1 LALRPWLQEA
11 TGRARHGRRRDR
23 VAATASSW
31 LQTTP
36 MAAPHSIEPN
46 ERSDRTL
53 ANSFDEMHHM
63 LSCYAGVYAYDD
75 LSLHSNFPVKD
86 P

>member
-1 LALRPWLQEA
+1 
-11 TGRARHGRRRDR
+11 
-23 VAATASSW
+23 
-31 LQTTP
+31 

-63 LSCYAGVYAYDD
+63 LPCYAGVYAYDD
-75 LSLHSNFPVKD
+75 LSLHPNFPVKD